1 MVVGI
6 GGGAVDIEKVVADIA
21 ADKVAVEIFGT
32 AVGRGAHT
40 AEAHT
45 VAGSCAGSEIARW
58 SWSSMTPRAVKS

>member
-40 AEAHT
+40 
-45 VAGSCAGSEIARW
+45 VAGSCPGSEIARW